1 MPLATF
7 PEYALHTGNS
17 VTLPLST
24 AAAKLLHLRGYQSCP
39 AMQLVSACCAHQCRS
54 PPPPLS
60 LLQQSLPAAAA
71 AAAAADSP
79 RRHIRS
85 PHRHVRSLRQRSRL
99 TLELAGALRLPPRI
113 VLCVLEARLVGG
125 ALRPALVTLRL
136 FDGRCHRWRVRR
148 DVKRPVARQHR
159 VDGHA
164 LAHVLRPV
172 PLPMHRSRS

>member
-1 MPLATF
+1 
-7 PEYALHTGNS
+7 
-17 VTLPLST
+17 
-24 AAAKLLHLRGYQSCP
+24 
-39 AMQLVSACCAHQCRS
+39 MQLVSVCCAHQCRS

-71 AAAAADSP
+71 AADSP

-85 PHRHVRSLRQRSRL
+85 LRQRVRL

-125 ALRPALVTLRL
+125 ALRPALVALRL
-136 FDGRCHRWRVRR
+136 FDGRCHRRRVRR
-148 DVKRPVARQHR
+148 DVKRTVARQHR